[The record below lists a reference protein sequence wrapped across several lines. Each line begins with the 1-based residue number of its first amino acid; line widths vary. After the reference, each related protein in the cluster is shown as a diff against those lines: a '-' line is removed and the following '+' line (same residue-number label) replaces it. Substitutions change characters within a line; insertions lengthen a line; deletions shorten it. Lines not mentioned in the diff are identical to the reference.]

1 MPRPKHA
8 EPKLVNIEIN
18 GISLQVPEGEYLV
31 EAAKQINADI
41 PIFCYHKYMEAVG
54 MCRMCLVEVGSK
66 QADGSVR
73 KMPKPQAACTLPCT
87 EGLVAWTET
96 EQIINDRRAVLEF
109 LLINHPLDCPI
120 CDRGGECPLQNNTQ
134 FYGPSTSRYIE
145 IKRHLPKSF
154 PLSKH
159 VVLDLER
166 CIQCGRCVRF
176 TDEVSGDG
184 QLAFLFRGAYM
195 QPHTFQLTEFT
206 SRFSGNVIEICPVG
220 ALTNRNYRFRARPWD
235 IVTQKTVCSMCSN
248 GCNLYLDSR
257 GGQMVRIN
265 ARENPHVNET
275 WTCDKG
281 KFGQDYIR
289 SPKRLTKPMI
299 RKNGVLEPAE
309 WHEAYDL
316 ILSKFAEARATD
328 GPNAIAG
335 FGGQR
340 CSNEDLY
347 MFQKLFRVGFR
358 SNNLDH
364 RLTRYQ
370 GNLSK
375 DVFTRLG
382 IYTTQNEM
390 ADLEATSL
398 VFVFGSNL
406 IDEQPMVYLRT
417 RKAWHRYGV
426 KALVAYPVSTEAEH
440 FAEAVLHYRPGT
452 ELELSM
458 GLIHHLTSD
467 VGGLGD
473 NLPLEGLD
481 ELKRSVAACT
491 PEWVERQTG
500 VAPEALRRAA
510 DLIASSPRMVL
521 LCGEKV
527 WNHPRA
533 QSLIQALVNLTILT
547 GNAEVEEGGFNL
559 MLSDV
564 NSQGALDMGVL
575 PDRLPGY
582 VPLGECERLTQL
594 WNTELPSEPGLTTD
608 EMFHA
613 CIDGSVKCLYVLG
626 SDPVAKHYDP
636 TLAARAVRSAG
647 FVVVQDVLMT
657 GTAEYADVVLPACT
671 FAEREG
677 TYTNFERRVQRFWKA
692 LPPTGEAKPDWLV
705 FSELLLRHTKRVPP
719 FNPRD
724 AMKEIA
730 QAVRAY
736 ASCTYEELKDQGVR
750 WGYEPVSRRNALLP
764 LELGVEV

>member
-1 MPRPKHA
+1 MPRQKHA

-18 GISLQVPEGEYLV
+18 GIPLQVPEGEYLV
-31 EAAKQINADI
+31 EAAKRIDADI
-41 PIFCYHKYMEAVG
+41 PVFCYHKYMEAVG
-54 MCRMCLVEVGSK
+54 MCRMCLVEVGTK
-66 QADGSVR
+66 QPDGSVR

-87 EGLVAWTET
+87 EGLVAWTES
-96 EQIINDRRAVLEF
+96 EQIIQDRRAVLEF

-184 QLAFLFRGAYM
+184 QLAFLFRGAHM

-220 ALTNRNYRFRARPWD
+220 ALTSRNYRFRARPWD
-235 IVTQKTVCSMCSN
+235 IVSQKTICSMCSN

-257 GGQMVRIN
+257 GGKMVRIN
-265 ARENPHVNET
+265 ARENPQVNET

-281 KFGQDYIR
+281 KFEQDYIH
-289 SPKRLTKPMI
+289 SPRRLTKPLI
-299 RKNGVLEPAE
+299 RRNGMLEPAE

-316 ILSKFAEARATD
+316 ILSQFAAARAA
-328 GPNAIAG
+328 GNSNSVAG

-347 MFQKLFRVGFR
+347 LFQKLFRAGFQ

-370 GNLSK
+370 GNLRE
-375 DVFTRLG
+375 DLINRLG
-382 IYTTQNEM
+382 TPTTQNEM
-390 ADLEATSL
+390 ADLEAASL
-398 VFVFGSNL
+398 VFIFGCDL
-406 IDEQPMVYLRT
+406 IDEQPMIYLRA

-426 KALVAYPVSTEAEH
+426 KALVAYPVNTEAEH
-440 FAEAVLHYRPGT
+440 FAEAVLHYRPGSEP
-452 ELELSM
+452 ELAA
-458 GLIHHLTSD
+458 GLLHQL
-467 VGGLGD
+467 LN
-473 NLPLEGLD
+473 NLPGADLEGIE

-491 PEWVERQTG
+491 PEWVEEQTG
-500 VAPEALRRAA
+500 VAPEALKRAA
-510 DLIASSPRMVL
+510 GLVASSPRTVL

-533 QSLIQALVNLTILT
+533 RDLIHALVNLTILT

-559 MLSDV
+559 MLSDA
-564 NSQGALDMGVL
+564 NSQGAIDMGVL
-575 PDRLPGY
+575 PDMLPGY
-582 VPLGECERLTQL
+582 LPLNERERLSQFYDI
-594 WNTELPSEPGLTTD
+594 ELPAEPGLPAD

-613 CIDGSVKCLYVLG
+613 CIEGDVKCLYIVG
-626 SDPVAKHYDP
+626 SNPVIQHYDP
-636 TLAARAVRSAG
+636 TLAARAVQSAG

-657 GTAEYADVVLPACT
+657 ETAEYADVVLPACT

-677 TYTNFERRVQRFWKA
+677 TYTNFERRVQRFRQA
-692 LPPTGEAKPDWLV
+692 LPPLGESKPDWLI
-705 FSELLLRHTKRVPP
+705 FSELLLRHTRRVPP
-719 FNPRD
+719 FNPRE
-724 AMKEIA
+724 AMKEIT
-730 QAVRAY
+730 QAIPLY
-736 ASCTYEELKDQGVR
+736 AGCTYEKLKDQGLRTAV
-750 WGYEPVSRRNALLP
+750 PSASVSSKLLP
-764 LELGVEV
+764 LGAMVGV

>member
-1 MPRPKHA
+1 MPRQKHA
-8 EPKLVNIEIN
+8 EAKLVNIEIN
-18 GISLQVPEGEYLV
+18 GIPLQVPEGEYLV
-31 EAAKQINADI
+31 EAAKRINADI

-54 MCRMCLVEVGSK
+54 MCRMCLVEVGTK
-66 QADGSVR
+66 QPDGSVR

-87 EGLVAWTET
+87 DGLVAWTET
-96 EQIINDRRAVLEF
+96 EQIIQDRRAVLEF

-184 QLAFLFRGAYM
+184 QLAFLFRGAHM

-235 IVTQKTVCSMCSN
+235 IVTQKTVCSLCSN

-265 ARENPHVNET
+265 ARENPQVNET

-281 KFGQDYIR
+281 KFEQDYIH
-289 SPKRLTKPMI
+289 SPKRLTKPLI
-299 RKNGVLEPAE
+299 RKNGKLEPAE

-316 ILSKFAEARATD
+316 ILSKFVEARASGGANTV
-328 GPNAIAG
+328 AG

-347 MFQKLFRVGFR
+347 MFQKLFRFGFR

-370 GNLSK
+370 GNLRADLIDRIGSP
-375 DVFTRLG
+375 
-382 IYTTQNEM
+382 TTQNEM
-390 ADLEATSL
+390 ADLEAASL
-398 VFVFGSNL
+398 VFIFGCDL
-406 IDEQPMVYLRT
+406 IDEQPIVYLRT

-426 KALVAYPVSTEAEH
+426 KALVAYPVTTEVEH
-440 FAEAVLHYRPGT
+440 FAEGVLHYRPGT
-452 ELELSM
+452 EPELAA
-458 GLIHHLTSD
+458 GILHQL
-467 VGGLGD
+467 L
-473 NLPLEGLD
+473 NELPGTGLD
-481 ELKRSVAACT
+481 GIEELKRSVAACT

-500 VAPEALRRAA
+500 VALEALKRAV
-510 DLIASSPRMVL
+510 DLIASSSRTVL

-533 QSLIQALVNLTILT
+533 TDLIHALVNLTILT
-547 GNAEVEEGGFNL
+547 GSAEAEEGGFNL
-559 MLSDV
+559 MLSDA
-564 NSQGALDMGVL
+564 NSQGAIDMGVL
-575 PDRLPGY
+575 PDMLPGY
-582 VPLGECERLTQL
+582 LSLNERDQL
-594 WNTELPSEPGLTTD
+594 SPIYGAELPAEPGLPTD
-608 EMFHA
+608 EMFQA
-613 CIDGSVKCLYVLG
+613 CIDGDVKCLYIVG
-626 SDPVAKHYDP
+626 SNPVIQHHDPA
-636 TLAARAVRSAG
+636 LATRAVQSAG

-657 GTAEYADVVLPACT
+657 ETAEYADVILPACT

-677 TYTNFERRVQRFWKA
+677 TYTNFERRVQRFWQA
-692 LPPTGEAKPDWLV
+692 VPPLGESKPDWLI
-705 FSELLLRHTKRVPP
+705 FSELLLRHTKQVPP
-719 FNPRD
+719 FNPRE

-730 QAVRAY
+730 QTIPFY
-736 ASCTYEELKDQGVR
+736 AGCTYEKLKDQGVR
-750 WGYEPVSRRNALLP
+750 VAFPYEKVSSKLL
-764 LELGVEV
+764 LLGEMAGV

>member
-18 GISLQVPEGEYLV
+18 GIPLRVPEGEYLV
-31 EAAKQINADI
+31 EAAKRINSDI

-54 MCRMCLVEVGSK
+54 MCRMCLVEVGTK
-66 QADGSVR
+66 QPDGSVR

-96 EQIINDRRAVLEF
+96 KQIIQDRRAVLEF

-184 QLAFLFRGAYM
+184 QLAFLFRGAQM

-235 IVTQKTVCSMCSN
+235 IVSQRSVCSMCSN

-257 GGQMVRIN
+257 GGQIVRIN
-265 ARENPHVNET
+265 ARENPQVNET

-281 KFGQDYIR
+281 KFEQNYIH
-289 SPKRLTKPMI
+289 SSNRLTKPLI
-299 RKNGVLEPAE
+299 RRHGVLEPVE
-309 WHEAYDL
+309 WHDAYDL
-316 ILSKFAEARATD
+316 ILSKFAEARAAG
-328 GPNAIAG
+328 GPNAVAG

-347 MFQKLFRVGFR
+347 MFQKLFRVGFK

-370 GNLSK
+370 GDFRDDLLS
-375 DVFTRLG
+375 RLG
-382 IYTTQNEM
+382 TSAAQNEM
-390 ADLEATSL
+390 ADLEAASL
-398 VFVFGSNL
+398 MFIFGSDL

-426 KALVAYPVSTEAEH
+426 KTLVAYPVSTEAEH

-452 ELELSM
+452 ELELAA
-458 GLIHHLTSD
+458 GLLHSLLNHPHYSQ
-467 VGGLGD
+467 
-473 NLPLEGLD
+473 LD
-481 ELKRSVAACT
+481 GSEELKRSVVSCT

-500 VAPEALRRAA
+500 VAQEALRRTVE
-510 DLIASSPRMVL
+510 LIAASSRMIL

-533 QSLIQALVNLTILT
+533 KNLIDALVNLTILT
-547 GNAEVEEGGFNL
+547 GNAEAEEGGFNL
-559 MLSDV
+559 MLSDA
-564 NSQGALDMGVL
+564 NSQGALDMGML
-575 PDRLPGY
+575 PDMLPGC
-582 VPLGECERLTQL
+582 LSMDERGRLTQL
-594 WNTELPSEPGLTTD
+594 WNAELPAEPGLAAD
-608 EMFHA
+608 AMFHA
-613 CIDGSVKCLYVLG
+613 CIDGGVKCLYVAG
-626 SDPVAKHYDP
+626 SNPVLRHYDHA
-636 TLAARAVRSAG
+636 LAEHAIRSAE
-647 FVVVQDVLMT
+647 FLVVQDVLMT
-657 GTAEYADVVLPACT
+657 ETAEYADVVLPACT

-677 TYTNFERRVQRFWKA
+677 TYTNFEGRVQRFWQA
-692 LPPTGEAKPDWLV
+692 VQPAGEAKPDWLI

-719 FNPRD
+719 FNPREV
-724 AMKEIA
+724 MKEIA
-730 QAVRAY
+730 QAVPAY
-736 ASCTYEELKDQGVR
+736 AGCTYDQLKDQGVR
-750 WGYEPVSRRNALLP
+750 RHISYSDTSAKFIP
-764 LELGVEV
+764 LEEAVSV